1 MRGAAERIELRLQ
14 LVAERQGVRYYN
26 DSKSTTP
33 AATVLAL
40 RSFRAPAWLIVGG
53 YDKQIAFDEL
63 VAEIACREL
72 RGVACIGEVG
82 ERLAAAV
89 QAELARRNLS
99 TEVLCCGN
107 LATAVDR
114 ASRSTR
120 SGDIVLLS
128 PGCASY
134 DQFENYEH
142 RGDEFSRLVAELA

>member
-1 MRGAAERIELRLQ
+1 LQ
-14 LVAERQGVRYYN
+14 AMRQGVRYYN

-53 YDKQIAFDEL
+53 YDKQIAFDDL
-63 VAEIACREL
+63 VAEIASREL
-72 RGVACIGEVG
+72 RGVVCIGQVG
-82 ERLAAAV
+82 ERLTAAV
-89 QAELARRNLS
+89 RGELARRNLS

-107 LATAVDR
+107 LDAAV
-114 ASRSTR
+114 AHATR
-120 SGDIVLLS
+120 SAQSGDVVLLS

-142 RGDEFSRLVAELA
+142 RGEEFARLIAALS